1 MRRKVKTLIL
11 VLALGLMSWSLV
23 HILTNRRPVEFQE
36 VGLIIAADRVVPT
49 HIYLRP
55 DRPARL
61 HLANVSGKKRVV
73 VSIPVGEGM
82 KVGVETGRVTAV
94 ELTRSNVRELNERLL
109 TVSELPGR
117 SLFRVIEPDPE
128 GNGAAKSQASETE
141 IAVVMTDVCAAPQSI
156 TLKKGVSVKL
166 WVTKTASEVP
176 FDRFTCDELGIRIQ
190 VADGE
195 VTMVSL
201 KPETAGEFVFTGTV
215 TPDSRVVVHVVD

>member
-11 VLALGLMSWSLV
+11 VLALGLTSWSLV
-23 HILTNRRPVEFQE
+23 HVLTNCRPVEFQE
-36 VGLIIAADRVVPT
+36 VGLIIADDRVVPT

-61 HLANVSGKKRVV
+61 HLANVSDKKCVT

-82 KVGVETGRVTAV
+82 EVEVETGRVSAV
-94 ELTRSNVRELNERLL
+94 ELTRSNVRELNERTL
-109 TVSELPGR
+109 TVSELDGHAVFSVTDRVEDASGR
-117 SLFRVIEPDPE
+117 TSA
-128 GNGAAKSQASETE
+128 GE
-141 IAVVMTDVCAAPQSI
+141 IAVVMTDVCAAPKSI
-156 TLKKGVSVKL
+156 TLRKGVSVKL

-176 FDRFTCDELGIRIQ
+176 FDRFTCDELDIRIQ

-215 TPDSRVVVHVVD
+215 TPDSRVLVHVVD